1 MTRPLASLPL
11 LRHALP
17 GLAASLLAVGV
28 AGCGEAPRTGV
39 DESGDLSASSGGQ
52 TMAPRVVEMPIGLDG
67 TQWRWTGASCTEG
80 PLDLAARGFSANLR
94 IEQDGESLLLTYDQ
108 VFANEGCVVTL
119 LQTVSPPPAP
129 GELRMEEVARVAVP
143 STPQCFGQP
152 EPPRPGE
159 VRRNGRILEVLVQR
173 SRWCNGFEVTMTYE
187 PSLPTLL
194 TNEDIARRYVAHFT
208 RGDAVRVAELF
219 STAGTLLESFTTTQ
233 TGDPFR
239 HEGRDAVYRW
249 YNESFA
255 GSPWRAMRVTGFEP
269 GTTPQQT
276 IMRWEYM
283 DPRLQ
288 QPVAGHN
295 AFTVAA
301 GEIFEAEV
309 ALDGQPLLVGASAPV
324 AAHP

>member
-1 MTRPLASLPL
+1 MMRLLASTPAA
-11 LRHALP
+11 RSAP
-17 GLAASLLAVGV
+17 GLLGAATLTLALGA
-28 AGCGEAPRTGV
+28 AGCGEAAPTGV
-39 DESGDLSASSGGQ
+39 DESGDLDGTAGGQ
-52 TMAPRVVEMPIGLDG
+52 TMAPRIVEMPVGLDG

-80 PLDLAARGFSANLR
+80 PLDLAARGFSSNLR
-94 IEQDGESLLLTYDQ
+94 IEQDGSSLLLTYDQ
-108 VFANEGCVVTL
+108 VFANDGCIVTL
-119 LQTVSPPPAP
+119 LQTVSPPPTP

-143 STPQCFGQP
+143 SSPGCFGQP

-194 TNEDIARRYVAHFT
+194 SNEDIARRYVAHFT
-208 RGDAVRVAELF
+208 RGDAVRVAQLF
-219 STAGTLLESFTTTQ
+219 STAGALLESFTTTQ

-239 HEGRDAVYRW
+239 HEGRDAVYAW
-249 YNESFA
+249 YHESFA
-255 GSPWRAMRVTGFEP
+255 GSPWRAMRVVGFEP
-269 GTTPQQT
+269 GATPQQT
-276 IMRWEYM
+276 LMRWEYM

-295 AFTVAA
+295 VFTVAA

-309 ALDGQPLLVGASAPV
+309 ALDGQPLLVGASSP
-324 AAHP
+324 AAR